1 MVEVTLGLGL
11 ILSIAFSEGLGLAAG
26 GMVVPGYL
34 ALEIQYPG
42 RLAMTFLCALLTYA
56 LVQIASRFA
65 LVYGRRRT
73 AAMILVGF
81 LLRYAMNLL
90 TDAYL
95 RQDVAELLDI
105 IGHIIPGLIAIWMA
119 RQGIVETI
127 CTGMMAAVV
136 IRLGLLLL
144 IGWGVLS

>member
-81 LLRYAMNLL
+81 LLRYAMQGAVA
-90 TDAYL
+90 AYL
-95 RQDVAELLDI
+95 PAVSESLDI
-105 IGHIIPGLIAIWMA
+105 IGHIVPGLIAIWMA